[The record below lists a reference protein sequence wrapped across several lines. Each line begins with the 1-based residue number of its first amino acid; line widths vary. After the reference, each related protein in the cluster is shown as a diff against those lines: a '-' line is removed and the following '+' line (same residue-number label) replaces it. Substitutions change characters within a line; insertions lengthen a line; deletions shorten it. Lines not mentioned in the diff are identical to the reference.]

1 MTETMPKVDPK
12 GRYELKAAAEALE
25 LNRTTLCHYR
35 KKGLIKAERRV
46 TNGRAVYTG
55 AEIIRFWKATM

>member
-12 GRYELKAAAEALE
+12 GRYELKAAAEALQ
-25 LNRTTLCHYR
+25 LNRATLCRYR
-35 KKGLIKAERRV
+35 NEGLIKAERRIS
-46 TNGRAVYTG
+46 NGRTVYTG

>member
-1 MTETMPKVDPK
+1 MIETMPKVDPK
-12 GRYELKAAAEALE
+12 GRYELKAAAEALQ
-25 LNRTTLCHYR
+25 LNRATLCQYR
-35 KKGLIKAERRV
+35 NRGLIKAERRV